1 MVDIHIIEEPPTLTH
16 KTVISTK
23 KTPKKLLSAQVPTL
37 EISGPSP
44 TSPTKDKEDEDKIF
58 L

>member
-1 MVDIHIIEEPPTLTH
+1 MVDIHLIEEHPATTH
-16 KTVISTK
+16 KTVSSTK
-23 KTPKKLLSAQVPTL
+23 KTPKKLLTALPTL

-44 TSPTKDKEDEDKIF
+44 TSPTTDEEQEENMF